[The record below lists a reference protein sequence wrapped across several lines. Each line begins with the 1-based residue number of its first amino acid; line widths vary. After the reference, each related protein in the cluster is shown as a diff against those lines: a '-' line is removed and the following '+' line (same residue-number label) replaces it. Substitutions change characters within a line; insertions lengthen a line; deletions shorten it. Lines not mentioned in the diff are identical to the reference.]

1 MFILKPTDFL
11 AFTKLFLVVESY
23 FIADDILPIDCDRYL
38 LYTPS

>member
-11 AFTKLFLVVESY
+11 GFSKLFLVESY
-23 FIADDILPIDCDRYL
+23 FIADGILPIDCDRYL